1 MSFCVYFECVPEQWK
16 GMENLVILQKEDRT
30 MTENKTADMKYNGM
44 PESRVRAGVRA
55 LSGSP
60 DGRDAAVWKMSFP
73 LQNDSIFAGTNIQFI
88 ECNRSLCRNFL
99 NVFKIF

>member
-1 MSFCVYFECVPEQWK
+1 
-16 GMENLVILQKEDRT
+16 MENLVILQKEDRT

-73 LQNDSIFAGTNIQFI
+73 LQNDSILLAQTFNLLNATGHYAG
-88 ECNRSLCRNFL
+88 
-99 NVFKIF
+99 IF

>member
-1 MSFCVYFECVPEQWK
+1 
-16 GMENLVILQKEDRT
+16 

-44 PESRVRAGVRA
+44 PESRVQAGGRA